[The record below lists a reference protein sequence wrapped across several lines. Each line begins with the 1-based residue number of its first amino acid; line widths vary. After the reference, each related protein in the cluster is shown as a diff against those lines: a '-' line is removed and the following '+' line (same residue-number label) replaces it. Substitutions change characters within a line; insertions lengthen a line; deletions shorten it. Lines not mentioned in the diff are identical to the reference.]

1 MGVLPKPT
9 VHTDALVLR
18 VWPCGESSCIAS
30 LLTCEEGFIKVL
42 AKAARK
48 PGSRLRPL
56 VEPSRLVNVEFS
68 LDPGRDLQFLRGGSV
83 ELDPL
88 TGDPT
93 LEKSAFLLGA
103 IELIDRCRPLGAAA
117 GHRGAVD
124 LFAVCEAYV
133 RVLSSRTCLEPA
145 LLFFALEWEL
155 LERHGMAPEID
166 SCISCGSP
174 IAELAGGPFWFSPGE
189 GGLVCEDCSRGG
201 VTGKRPLMTE
211 ALDLLRVLA
220 VQGLGVNTTELMSG
234 VMRREIGAALHH
246 FMGYH
251 LPGYRLPTA
260 LDLLRS
266 GRKNNSSLA
275 QAGNDE
281 LE

>member
-1 MGVLPKPT
+1 MGILPQPT
-9 VHTDALVLR
+9 AHTDALVLR

-30 LLTCEEGFIKVL
+30 LLTRQEGFIKVL

-68 LDPGRDLQFLRGGSV
+68 LDPRRDLQFLRGGSV
-83 ELDPL
+83 DLDPL
-88 TGDPT
+88 SCDPT

-103 IELIDRCRPLGAAA
+103 LELIDRCRPLGMAA

-124 LFAVCEAYV
+124 LFDVCEAYV
-133 RVLSSRTCLEPA
+133 RVLSSRTCREPA

-166 SCISCGSP
+166 SCISCGNGLT
-174 IAELAGGPFWFSPGE
+174 ELTGGPLWFSPGE
-189 GGLVCEDCSRGG
+189 GGLVCEACSRGG
-201 VTGKRPLMTE
+201 VTGKRPLMAE
-211 ALDLLRVLA
+211 ALELLRELA
-220 VQGLGVNTTELMSG
+220 LPGLNISTAEPMSG
-234 VMRREIGAALHH
+234 IMRREIGAALHH

-266 GRKNNSSLA
+266 CRKNNSS
-275 QAGNDE
+275 QAEEGTDE
-281 LE
+281 PD